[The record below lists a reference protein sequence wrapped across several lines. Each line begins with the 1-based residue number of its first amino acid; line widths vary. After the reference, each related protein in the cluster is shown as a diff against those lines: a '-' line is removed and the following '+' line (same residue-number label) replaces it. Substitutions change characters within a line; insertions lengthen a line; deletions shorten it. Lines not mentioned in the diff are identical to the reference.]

1 MKIKNIISNYTIFHP
16 QLFHLPL
23 RLNEASC
30 RFLYALWFSV
40 EGFGTNTYDFL
51 KKHVRVFYMRSGF
64 LWKDS
69 GQTRTTFIQNTYMF
83 FQKVVRVLDERSSCF
98 FDSDF

>member
-30 RFLYALWFSV
+30 RFLYVLWFSV
-40 EGFGTNTYDFL
+40 EGFGT
-51 KKHVRVFYMRSGF
+51 
-64 LWKDS
+64 
-69 GQTRTTFIQNTYMF
+69 NTYMF

>member
-16 QLFHLPL
+16 RLFHLPL
-23 RLNEASC
+23 RLS
-30 RFLYALWFSV
+30 
-40 EGFGTNTYDFL
+40 EG
-51 KKHVRVFYMRSGF
+51 SGF